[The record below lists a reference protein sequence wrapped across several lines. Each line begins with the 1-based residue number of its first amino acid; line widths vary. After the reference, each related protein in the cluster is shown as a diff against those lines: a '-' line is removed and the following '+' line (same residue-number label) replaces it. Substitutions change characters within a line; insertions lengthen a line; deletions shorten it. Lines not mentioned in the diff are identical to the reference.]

1 MNIKKLT
8 KPILIIGLSIGFAI
22 VGLGVYLTRGKS
34 KFWISKKMLL
44 GSLLISL
51 TSVINQ
57 SCEERVIAEC
67 YDPVPPNEI
76 KLDNYDYFGKVDI
89 NIALENKITGILYDR
104 SGEDFSFNITDT
116 VGTDTVQ
123 VGDIT
128 PSDGK
133 FDESTEDIYIEIDRN
148 IPVGE
153 YLLNLY
159 ITKQS
164 EQDYPVS
171 TYRLNVRNED

>member
-1 MNIKKLT
+1 MNIKTLT
-8 KPILIIGLSIGFAI
+8 TPMLIIGLSIGFAI

-57 SCEERVIAEC
+57 SCERFGTDC
-67 YDPVPPNEI
+67 YDPAPPNEI
-76 KLDNYDYFGKVDI
+76 VLDNYNYSGVIDI
-89 NIALENKITGILYDR
+89 NIASENKITGILYDR
-104 SGEDFSFNITDT
+104 NGEDFSFNITDT
-116 VGTDTVQ
+116 LNTDTVQ
-123 VGDIT
+123 IGDIV

-133 FDESTEDIYIEIDRN
+133 FDESTEDIYFEIDRN
-148 IPVGE
+148 IPASE

-159 ITKQS
+159 TTKQS
-164 EQDYPVS
+164 EQDYPFL
-171 TYRLNVRNED
+171 TYRLNVRNEN